1 MVQALLERNSPR
13 NVNDAW
19 KTIKCAIRQDP
30 TILNNGQLDNG
41 KQCFQKFVRNNR
53 KRRHSTYINFKNH
66 KKKINTNLAKRSSQN
81 DPRFDAIVDFI
92 IKNKMFSDNFT
103 YVPIVFA
110 KVTNNGDNV
119 NNGSSETYTQKML
132 PEKNLTTANGMNA
145 SSPTIKDMESSTNSV
160 TVNNMTSSH
169 VDYSAVTKA
178 PTNISNIFRREDNTL
193 QPSSGMNDTDLVI
206 PEPEQNPLELG
217 IPEEDAVVEQYDDT
231 STDLSQNGTQI
242 KDVTVKINT
251 TTPNSITSSQNSN
264 RKKKNVSE
272 IVLEPIQTDKA
283 VRPIN
288 YEAEY
293 LTDAG
298 EVPITFALND
308 TNVLYNATATSQFTT
323 LRNFIANET
332 CQTEQAIS
340 ETTENNFIKPVQN
353 TTNLSILQSNNNKVL
368 QSKNNGTNVHKT
380 VTEIDLC
387 SDSYSTTV
395 LNNESSIIENV
406 EQNCTHNY
414 SIDLMNSTTINATIF
429 ENKNQTVGPVNLLKE
444 TLIKGGITNDNFS
457 SLNRSVAENATQYS
471 FINESTRS
479 ISSSITVKLTAA
491 VNISEN
497 LCITSNGN
505 ITTIGVGATS
515 ESFIN
520 NNIALTGSSPNDI
533 KSININPVTET
544 STNGTNNFTQNIEF
558 TGIKNTT
565 SNNFT
570 NESNSTTNKSTNVCI
585 TVSSKYGTSL
595 NVETRSDN
603 ETLVEGTT
611 TNLNLTVSNLTGN
624 NTTSNITV
632 MFDSM
637 ESTTIN
643 TTTLKYGNIGA
654 RYSSSNGDFSNN
666 GTKSDYVILTTESIT
681 NENLTVNYSVLP
693 SKLYKEQDMLPGVLI
708 YRKEQEENKNIAK
721 TKRDVYDIVE
731 PELFDF
737 NIQSNIGI
745 TIEEPSD
752 VNNNK
757 YVDFNPLIKQKK
769 SIVPFNCSDET
780 MKMLDTLHQ
789 LNLSN
794 FEEETTET
802 IHLTTITETS
812 PLPNYDQVQKLT
824 DVDAGIGKDVDSSL
838 LQDSNQTFSEYQIP
852 QSQVNQSLVTL
863 SNVESTLS
871 ISLQTSGIDTVV
883 SNETSIN
890 INPNDLLELGQP
902 EEDLNIVSNEKLG
915 IKGSNISGNIN
926 VNLLEP
932 NNVTTLLISVPVN
945 ETSVTI
951 PLSNNF
957 SPYSLDT
964 SQPSNVTS
972 YLIPMN
978 CTPLPMNFTLAS
990 TVPVE
995 STVPSLTLEMQTN
1008 NNTNNLS
1015 SSSTLSSITVVQ
1027 NTGYSSIAG
1036 NVNISFSS
1044 INPLVLNSTSNQ
1056 TSAITSEEATLLN
1069 IGNIVD
1075 ASANHTST
1083 MKPLTPVSMFTELQ
1097 PNLNSSMIINSTST
1111 HAKRNLESDR
1121 LEVLEKD
1128 LQLVNELQNI
1138 LDGIYSSNRK
1148 RKKRELPI
1156 YFEQIPLTQNVAFSE
1171 TEIPQISNEWNEK
1184 DLENNR
1190 EPKTIII
1197 RKKRHPR
1204 SLRHLKRKKKY
1215 KVFQKSNPHGR
1226 FLGQSLQNST

>member
-1 MVQALLERNSPR
+1 MHLHGLNLFLVVTILIGLISKTVEISINKRYLNSVEDFKDIVEEKESDRDHANAKDISAPLTKRFKELENHNVWPLPRVKTDVKSVDRQPALVRNVNKKLKSKQGSSNMFVMKKMRYPERYYVVRKKGRHRNARNKNINIKSNKVNVLSNDECNKIDYNCQLRARSGNNDDKSEQIESITVNHDQLGIEDLKVSDNLNEKPSCEELNKIFHEVPFIHDMVQALLERNSPR

-110 KVTNNGDNV
+110 KVTNNGGNV
-119 NNGSSETYTQKML
+119 TNGSSETFTQKML
-132 PEKNLTTANGMNA
+132 QEKNLTTANGMNG
-145 SSPTIKDMESSTNSV
+145 SFSTIKDVESSTISLRDNGIK
-160 TVNNMTSSH
+160 VNNTTSNYA
-169 VDYSAVTKA
+169 DYSTVTKVSR
-178 PTNISNIFRREDNTL
+178 NISNIFRREDNTL
-193 QPSSGMNDTDLVI
+193 QPSSGMNDTELVI

-217 IPEEDAVVEQYDDT
+217 IPEEDAVVEQYDET
-231 STDLSQNGTQI
+231 STDLSQNGTYT
-242 KDVTVKINT
+242 KGVTLKINN

-264 RKKKNVSE
+264 RKKKNISE

-283 VRPIN
+283 LRSKN
-288 YEAEY
+288 YEVEY
-293 LTDAG
+293 STDAG

-308 TNVLYNATATSQFTT
+308 TNILYNATATCQFTT

-332 CQTEQAIS
+332 CQTEQAVA
-340 ETTENNFIKPVQN
+340 ETTENNFIKPAQN
-353 TTNLSILQSNNNKVL
+353 TTNLSILQSNNNKAL
-368 QSKNNGTNVHKT
+368 QSKNNGTNVYKT
-380 VTEIDLC
+380 VTDIDLY

-395 LNNESSIIENV
+395 LNNESSIIESL
-406 EQNCTHNY
+406 EQNCTNNY
-414 SIDLMNSTTINATIF
+414 SIDLMNSTTINATVF

-457 SLNRSVAENATQYS
+457 SLKKSLAENTTQYS

-479 ISSSITVKLTAA
+479 IGSSIKVELAVA
-491 VNISEN
+491 VNVSDN
-497 LCITSNGN
+497 LCITSNGS
-505 ITTIGVGATS
+505 ITTVGAIS

-520 NNIALTGSSPNDI
+520 NNSIALSGSSPNGT
-533 KSININPVTET
+533 KMININPVTEA
-544 STNGTNNFTQNIEF
+544 SNNGTNNFTQNIEF
-558 TGIKNTT
+558 TSIQNAT

-570 NESNSTTNKSTNVCI
+570 NESNSTTNYSTNACI
-585 TVSSKYGTSL
+585 TVNGKYDTSL
-595 NVETRSDN
+595 DVETRSDN
-603 ETLVEGTT
+603 KNLVEGTT
-611 TNLNLTVSNLTGN
+611 TSLNLTVSNQTDNTTGN
-624 NTTSNITV
+624 STV

-643 TTTLKYGNIGA
+643 TTTLKNGNSGA
-654 RYSSSNGDFSNN
+654 IYSSSNGDFSNN
-666 GTKSDYVILTTESIT
+666 GTKSDYVIFTTESIT
-681 NENLTVNYSVLP
+681 NKNLTVNYSALP
-693 SKLYKEQDMLPGVLI
+693 SKLYKEQDMVPGVLI

-852 QSQVNQSLVTL
+852 RV
-863 SNVESTLS
+863 
-871 ISLQTSGIDTVV
+871 
-883 SNETSIN
+883 
-890 INPNDLLELGQP
+890 
-902 EEDLNIVSNEKLG
+902 KL
-915 IKGSNISGNIN
+915 
-926 VNLLEP
+926 
-932 NNVTTLLISVPVN
+932 
-945 ETSVTI
+945 
-951 PLSNNF
+951 F
-957 SPYSLDT
+957 
-964 SQPSNVTS
+964 
-972 YLIPMN
+972 
-978 CTPLPMNFTLAS
+978 
-990 TVPVE
+990 
-995 STVPSLTLEMQTN
+995 
-1008 NNTNNLS
+1008 
-1015 SSSTLSSITVVQ
+1015 
-1027 NTGYSSIAG
+1027 
-1036 NVNISFSS
+1036 
-1044 INPLVLNSTSNQ
+1044 
-1056 TSAITSEEATLLN
+1056 
-1069 IGNIVD
+1069 
-1075 ASANHTST
+1075 
-1083 MKPLTPVSMFTELQ
+1083 
-1097 PNLNSSMIINSTST
+1097 
-1111 HAKRNLESDR
+1111 
-1121 LEVLEKD
+1121 
-1128 LQLVNELQNI
+1128 
-1138 LDGIYSSNRK
+1138 
-1148 RKKRELPI
+1148 
-1156 YFEQIPLTQNVAFSE
+1156 
-1171 TEIPQISNEWNEK
+1171 
-1184 DLENNR
+1184 
-1190 EPKTIII
+1190 
-1197 RKKRHPR
+1197 
-1204 SLRHLKRKKKY
+1204 
-1215 KVFQKSNPHGR
+1215 KVG
-1226 FLGQSLQNST
+1226 